1 MHLLLYLSFFH
12 SRNQSSQVASF
23 LPFRRKVRA
32 AMSKDADTYDNR
44 FKILLTGDR
53 YHCLLA
59 PVPSRLAMA
68 SARGVP
74 SCSSG
79 HVLFLKRG
87 LLKLRWRTRAR
98 TTRLQTYADVR
109 ADGHPWGRRALLRAL
124 AHASPRVTQARCCT
138 QARCNT
144 VPHKYSG
151 MRPQS
156 CARLLACAR
165 AAWEASRGA
174 CAYALCHRLLMPRRF
189 ASSHPAG

>member
-53 YHCLLA
+53 YHYLLA

-79 HVLFLKRG
+79 HVF
-87 LLKLRWRTRAR
+87 
-98 TTRLQTYADVR
+98 V
-109 ADGHPWGRRALLRAL
+109 
-124 AHASPRVTQARCCT
+124 
-138 QARCNT
+138 
-144 VPHKYSG
+144 
-151 MRPQS
+151 
-156 CARLLACAR
+156 
-165 AAWEASRGA
+165 
-174 CAYALCHRLLMPRRF
+174 
-189 ASSHPAG
+189 